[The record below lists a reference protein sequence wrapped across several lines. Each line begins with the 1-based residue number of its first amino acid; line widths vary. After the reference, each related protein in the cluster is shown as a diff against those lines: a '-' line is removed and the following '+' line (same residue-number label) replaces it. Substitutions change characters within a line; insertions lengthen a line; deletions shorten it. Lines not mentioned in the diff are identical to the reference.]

1 MDTLETSALLGIFFG
16 FICFFVCVCLFV
28 CLFCMCVCVLI
39 DSKVYQLFI
48 IVWSFAVSLFASLL
62 VLFSF
67 FVFFGVFVCEFDT

>member
-1 MDTLETSALLGIFFG
+1 
-16 FICFFVCVCLFV
+16 
-28 CLFCMCVCVLI
+28 MCVCVLI

-67 FVFFGVFVCEFDT
+67 FVFIGVFVCEFDTAEICRLVVACTYTAAPFSLVQADSSPISEKV